1 MSARIPPAA
10 AFVAIALVIAVLT
23 LHRLGAGDVCTG
35 NEAVEGVFVQQ
46 MVEHGQLLFPVENG
60 NIPMY
65 KPPLFHWTAV
75 AIDRL
80 AGIRKVS
87 AANLRLPSA
96 LYAIGGAVL
105 TMLLAYEVLG
115 LDAAILAGLALAASY
130 QYISQGRFGRVD
142 MTLCFFESLAL
153 FAFLWWLPRDPTSSG
168 PAARFESKLPALY
181 LMAAALGLGVL
192 AKGPVGAILPGA
204 SILIFMIVE
213 RRGRQLLTMLD
224 PGAIILGAALASS
237 WYLAC
242 YFGGRFAFLNR
253 QLDTENVGR
262 FFGSLGAMAPWY
274 YLKPVLFN
282 SAPLSILIPIAA
294 VYALLSPIVTSP
306 NPTSP
311 TGGGRVAEGDA
322 GGVARKLIHPED
334 LARASVRLFAIFY
347 FATVV
352 FFSIAAYK
360 RRAYLLP
367 VWPTAA
373 VMLAWWIVTVPPP
386 AWRRAA
392 TWTFA
397 ALCAALV
404 VFNFIYIPRAEVR
417 SCADDSFRP
426 AAEEIA
432 RVVAP
437 ADPLFLYG
445 FQEEVAPL
453 LFYLDRDAPVL
464 QGRLGDAPPGF
475 VVMPAQVWK
484 KHQSEALDFEPVLT
498 SDHGNRHL
506 VLIKRGKSY
515 ASAPLHFFAGRVT
528 ALYLAQSTR

>member
-1 MSARIPPAA
+1 MTLKSAA
-10 AFVAIALVIAVLT
+10 AIAAIALVIAVLV

-46 MVEHGQLLFPVENG
+46 MVEHGHLLFPVENG
-60 NIPMY
+60 SVPMY
-65 KPPLFHWTAV
+65 KPPLFHWTAL
-75 AIDRL
+75 AIDRI
-80 AGIRKVS
+80 AGIREVT

-96 LYAIGGAVL
+96 LYAIAGAVL
-105 TMLLAYEVLG
+105 AMLVAYEIFG
-115 LDAAILAGLALAASY
+115 LEAAALAGLALAASY

-153 FAFLWWLPRDPTSSG
+153 FAFLWWMPRDATESG
-168 PAARFESKLPALY
+168 RSARFESNVGALY

-204 SILIFMIVE
+204 AILIFMIVE
-213 RRGRQLLTMLD
+213 RRSRQILTMLD
-224 PGAIILGAALASS
+224 PGAIILGAATASS

-274 YLKPVLFN
+274 YLKPILFN

-294 VYALLSPIVTSP
+294 VCALLTPL
-306 NPTSP
+306 PTSQNQDSTSAP
-311 TGGGRVAEGDA
+311 GKT
-322 GGVARKLIHPED
+322 
-334 LARASVRLFAIFY
+334 RAAVRLFAIFY
-347 FATVV
+347 FVTVI
-352 FFSIAAYK
+352 FFTIAAYK
-360 RRAYLLP
+360 RRSYLLP
-367 VWPTAA
+367 VWPAA
-373 VMLAWWIVTVPPP
+373 SVMLAWWITTVPPP
-386 AWRRAA
+386 AWRRA
-392 TWTFA
+392 TKWSFG
-397 ALCAALV
+397 ALCAGLI

-417 SCADDSFRP
+417 SCRDDSFRP

-437 ADPLFLYG
+437 ADPLYLFG

-475 VVMPAQVWK
+475 VIVPAPVWQ
-484 KHQSEALDFEPVLT
+484 KHEHEALDFEPVLT

-515 ASAPLHFFAGRVT
+515 AASGLQLFAARVT
-528 ALYLAQSTR
+528 ALYLSQPTR